1 MVQPL
6 GVVLPTVW
14 DQHEVHPAFAL
25 RPGEYGVEL
34 IRGEGLFWIESG
46 HGRFRTEY
54 TDAARRDSR
63 SAS

>member
-1 MVQPL
+1 M
-6 GVVLPTVW
+6 
-14 DQHEVHPAFAL
+14 HPAFAL